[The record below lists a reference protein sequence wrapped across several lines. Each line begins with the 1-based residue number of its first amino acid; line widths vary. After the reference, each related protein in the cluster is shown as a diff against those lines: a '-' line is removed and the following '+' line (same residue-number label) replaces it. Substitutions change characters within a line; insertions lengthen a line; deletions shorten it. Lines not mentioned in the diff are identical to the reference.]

1 MTSNFSIQ
9 SNHLSRIDHT
19 VSSLNESILNAK
31 SIFSDLTKDLDTIRD
46 VSSTTKT
53 RLDRVEQKCCGIE
66 RDLNGLDKVVQEKFS
81 KVQQWIDDLSPQID
95 TPVPREI
102 VDSIQEVI
110 NDSAPGLA
118 VESMRSEVRELRRT
132 IQGERHVTEGLRNLV
147 VSLAEQVERT
157 PSTPVP
163 APLLNPD
170 TICSDG
176 TSREREIIR
185 KGIERL
191 EKQIEQLI
199 KVDISSDLL
208 DISLIKKCKTVDV
221 PAIHSA
227 IGHIQKSLQKYVN
240 FPGMDEDYC
249 DVINDLLDLAESW
262 CRRIEELYNKAEVHS
277 INSSLGGCCGCWNI
291 FG

>member
-1 MTSNFSIQ
+1 M
-9 SNHLSRIDHT
+9 
-19 VSSLNESILNAK
+19 SSLNESILNAK

-157 PSTPVP
+157 PSTP
-163 APLLNPD
+163 PLL
-170 TICSDG
+170 
-176 TSREREIIR
+176 
-185 KGIERL
+185 
-191 EKQIEQLI
+191 
-199 KVDISSDLL
+199 
-208 DISLIKKCKTVDV
+208 
-221 PAIHSA
+221 HS
-227 IGHIQKSLQKYVN
+227 
-240 FPGMDEDYC
+240 
-249 DVINDLLDLAESW
+249 
-262 CRRIEELYNKAEVHS
+262 
-277 INSSLGGCCGCWNI
+277 
-291 FG
+291 